1 MAEIGAQMADIWLR
15 FVLRCVLYVCYMCA
29 ICVLYVCM
37 CAVCVLYVCY
47 MCVCVLY
54 VRLLMDVYVCAIMCV
69 IRRY

>member
-1 MAEIGAQMADIWLR
+1 
-15 FVLRCVLYVCYMCA
+15 
-29 ICVLYVCM
+29 
-37 CAVCVLYVCY
+37 